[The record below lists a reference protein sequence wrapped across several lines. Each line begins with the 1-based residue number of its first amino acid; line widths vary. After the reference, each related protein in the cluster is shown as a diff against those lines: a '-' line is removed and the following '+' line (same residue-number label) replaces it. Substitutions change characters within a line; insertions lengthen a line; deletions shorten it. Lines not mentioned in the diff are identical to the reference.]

1 MALEFLAGCIGGCAG
16 VVVGHPFDT
25 IKVRLQTQDP
35 LNPKFKGTW
44 DCLSKTVKNESFRG
58 LYKGLTSPMAGVS
71 VVNALVFG
79 AHGNLVKLFDD
90 PTAIR

>member
-16 VVVGHPFDT
+16 VAVGHPLDT
-25 IKVRLQTQDP
+25 VKVRLQTQDP

-44 DCLSKTVKNESFRG
+44 DCIAQTIKSESVRG
-58 LYKGLTSPMAGVS
+58 LYKGMSSPMAGVA

-79 AHGNLVKLFDD
+79 IHGNVVKMFED
-90 PTAIR
+90 PNAIR